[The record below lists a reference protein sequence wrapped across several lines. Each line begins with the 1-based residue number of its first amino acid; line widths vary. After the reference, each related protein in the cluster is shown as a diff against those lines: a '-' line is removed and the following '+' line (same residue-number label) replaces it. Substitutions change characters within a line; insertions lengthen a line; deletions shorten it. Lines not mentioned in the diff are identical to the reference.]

1 MRAVQALL
9 QDELSDRPKDGR
21 AALSLVPA
29 STLSPRKARQRQLPA
44 LKASQGLTEVLVD
57 GARDGAASAFAVA
70 AALGALASRKGAA
83 KDGAG
88 AQASLIC
95 WVQDP
100 MSRLEAGQPYPH
112 GVFGAQLALV
122 RAGSPADMLWAM
134 EEALLSGAVGAVIGE
149 VWGAP
154 KALSFTATKRLQR
167 AAQIGKTP
175 AILLRYGSVQDGARP
190 ASGAH
195 ERWVLKSQPS
205 VPHPDDPTA
214 PGPPGWH
221 LDRFK
226 TRLAAPSHWTAHYE
240 PETNTLLAPDD
251 QKSPQPPDYEPTH
264 PLPMAPSLAHG
275 ALLKAS

>member
-83 KDGAG
+83 VTH
-88 AQASLIC
+88 ASLIC

-112 GVFGAQLALV
+112 GLFGPDISAQLALV

-149 VWGAP
+149 VWGVP

-175 AILLRYGSVQDGARP
+175 AILLRYGPAQEGTRP

-205 VPHPDDPTA
+205 GPHCYDPAA
-214 PGPPGWH
+214 PGPPGWQ

-226 TRLAAPSHWTAHYE
+226 TRLAAPSHWTAHYD
-240 PETNTLLAPDD
+240 PETNTLFAPND
-251 QKSPQPPDYEPTH
+251 QSSSDPPH
-264 PLPMAPSLAHG
+264 SVPMASSLAHG